1 MTPPDAILSIFISH
15 SHKDQDFGIRLVQ
28 DLRALFSNKEA
39 IWFDTA
45 GGLSGGIAWRREIV
59 DQVTK
64 RPVFIVILSPDAI
77 SSEWVNFELDMAWVL
92 MLSKKGPSKL
102 IIPLLHRPST
112 LSADLNT
119 LQIISFL
126 PPTSYEA
133 GLDELITAINRFAP
147 GNGYAPVVKPSTLPP
162 DAGKPASSILQK
174 TKEQWLIEGHSHYFA
189 RSYTE
194 ALAAY
199 EQALQLDPT
208 FAEAYNGKG
217 RAYYYL
223 ARYHEA
229 LASFE
234 QAIRLKP
241 DYVDPLMKDL
251 QGSLKQE
258 SVPGLAADQFTSI
271 SISTE
276 SIYRHD
282 LLLVLLKEKLHLN
295 NFSIIAGSIAFAAA
309 YFGLS
314 PLTGI
319 SFGLRGAAL
328 VHTLSAFLQ
337 TFLVVPL
344 LYSLYLQIPTSI
356 AGFFNTLI
364 VNGVISEHRPDRPGS
379 ESFVTFLQ
387 NFTARVNNS
396 WLTVSA
402 SLMAG
407 SYLLYRFL
415 MDAARLGQPS
425 FWLEAV
431 AFLVIYFPLLYATL
445 SSILRLLITLIS
457 TNSLFT
463 SFSTHIY
470 PLHPDGS
477 AGLGEIARMLR
488 VSVSLLAISGI
499 AVLVTHPSI
508 FIDGP
513 GGLPF
518 LNLLLPG
525 ITYVILST
533 VFLTGWLVL
542 PHQLM
547 LEARNQTLQPFVDG
561 FQQAIERSKPT
572 DDADAIQ
579 AETERLKN
587 LQRRYQLLLET
598 FPTWPVEVKQ
608 ILLSLV
614 LLSIPVLLAL
624 ILPYLFM
631 VLHLQGA

>member
-1 MTPPDAILSIFISH
+1 MTPPDATLSVFISH
-15 SHKDQDFGIRLVQ
+15 SHEDQDFGIRLVQ
-28 DLRALFSNKEA
+28 DLRAFFSKKEA

-45 GGLSGGIAWRREIV
+45 GGLSGGMVWRPEIV

-77 SSEWVNFELDMAWVL
+77 SSKWVSFELNMAWVL
-92 MLSKKGPSKL
+92 MLSSKDSPSKL
-102 IIPLLHRPST
+102 IVPLLYRPST

-119 LQIISFL
+119 LQVISFL
-126 PPTSYEA
+126 PSTSYEA
-133 GLDELITAINRFAP
+133 GLDELIAAINRFASAH
-147 GNGYAPVVKPSTLPP
+147 GYAPIIKPSPLTQM
-162 DAGKPASSILQK
+162 DEEKASFVSQK

-189 RSYTE
+189 RRYAE

-217 RAYYYL
+217 RAYYFL

-258 SVPGLAADQFTSI
+258 SAPGLTADQFTSI
-271 SISTE
+271 SLSTE

-295 NFSIIAGSIAFAAA
+295 NFSIIGGSIAFAAA

-356 AGFFNTLI
+356 TGFFNTLI

-387 NFTARVNNS
+387 NFTARVDNS
-396 WLTVSA
+396 WLIVSA

-415 MDAARLGQPS
+415 MDAVRPGHPS

-445 SSILRLLITLIS
+445 ISMLQLLITLIS

-463 SFSTHIY
+463 
-470 PLHPDGS
+470 
-477 AGLGEIARMLR
+477 
-488 VSVSLLAISGI
+488 
-499 AVLVTHPSI
+499 
-508 FIDGP
+508 
-513 GGLPF
+513 
-518 LNLLLPG
+518 
-525 ITYVILST
+525 
-533 VFLTGWLVL
+533 
-542 PHQLM
+542 
-547 LEARNQTLQPFVDG
+547 
-561 FQQAIERSKPT
+561 
-572 DDADAIQ
+572 
-579 AETERLKN
+579 
-587 LQRRYQLLLET
+587 
-598 FPTWPVEVKQ
+598 
-608 ILLSLV
+608 
-614 LLSIPVLLAL
+614 
-624 ILPYLFM
+624 
-631 VLHLQGA
+631 